1 VTNSGSL
8 VVEVRNLHE
17 VFGTG
22 ENRVEALRGVD
33 LRVAAGA
40 FVAVMGPSGSGNS
53 TLLHLIGGLD
63 TPSAGSVCLGGQD
76 LSQMNDDQLT
86 LLRLHRKAANG
97 KPVQSERPNA

>member
-8 VVEVRNLHE
+8 VVEVRNLHK

-22 ENRVEALRGVD
+22 ANRVEGLRGVG

-40 FVAVMGPSGSGNS
+40 FVAVMGPSGSGKR

-76 LSQMNDDQLT
+76 LSQLNDDQLT
-86 LLRLHRKAANG
+86 LLRLPPHRLDLPGLQLA
-97 KPVQSERPNA
+97 